1 MNTLS
6 EVIDYKTEYVYA
18 CISSGKFKLGD
29 IARGSGV
36 KYNTIHYIASKPKRV
51 LSTSSKFV
59 NQMYLYFKSFDI
71 PIDKLKDVKRREKV
85 EYYIK

>member
-1 MNTLS
+1 MSMLLG
-6 EVIDYKTEYVYA
+6 VIDYKTEYVYA

-36 KYNTIHYIASKPKRV
+36 KYNTLHYIAANPRRV
-51 LSTSSKFV
+51 LTTSSKFI

-85 EYYIK
+85 EYYI